1 MIYED
6 YNSVNSVEVV
16 MLKGEK
22 GDRGPRGDTG
32 PKGDTGLAGASAST
46 IGQGYGICETAGPV
60 GAKEATLNGYSLVSG
75 GIVSIKFTYEV
86 YGYSGSTV
94 TLNINAAG
102 AKEIWLRGAPLH
114 VDKVIG
120 AGDVATFMY
129 DGTRYHLISIDPG
142 ASKGATTDV
151 AGGRTWKFR
160 NSDTLY
166 GIQECWTIDNA
177 DSTRAGITMNAGE
190 ASKSVTC
197 TFPFSF
203 QNGRPN
209 VFATVSSVQNRSGT
223 VTYSVT
229 NASASQAT
237 IKIER
242 TEYFQT
248 DGLLVGWK
256 AEG

>member
-16 MLKGEK
+16 MLKGAK
-22 GDRGPRGDTG
+22 GNTGPRGDTG
-32 PKGDTGLAGASAST
+32 PKGDTGLAGASAGT
-46 IGQGYGICETAGPV
+46 IGQGYGICETAGPTR
-60 GAKEATLNGYSLVSG
+60 AKEATLSGYSLVSG

-86 YGYSGSTV
+86 YSQNGALA
-94 TLNINAAG
+94 TLNINATG
-102 AKEIWLRGAPLH
+102 AKEIWLRGEPLH
-114 VDKVIG
+114 VDKIIG

-142 ASKGATTDV
+142 ASKGATMDA

-166 GIQECWTIDNA
+166 GIQECWTIDNN
-177 DSTRAGITMNAGE
+177 DSSRAGVVMNPGE
-190 ASKSVTC
+190 TSKSVTC
-197 TFPFSF
+197 SFPFNF
-203 QNGRPN
+203 VNNHPN
-209 VFATVSSVQNRSGT
+209 VFATVYSQMGHSGT

-229 NASASQAT
+229 NVSASQAT